1 MKNIALKKISLCGL
15 FSALAL
21 ISFIVEG
28 LFTPLIIPGA
38 KIGISNI
45 FILLSTICLGWT
57 YGYATLLI
65 KVILG
70 SLFAGNAS
78 AIIYSLPAGVISLT
92 LQIFCLY
99 FIKKASITCI
109 SIIGAVTHITIQNVL
124 FCLYTLTTEYLVYL
138 PYLALIGILGGT
150 ITGLSVYLTIKRLPE
165 KYINFTLTS
174 N

>member
-1 MKNIALKKISLCGL
+1 MMKLKLKKISLCGL

-21 ISFIVEG
+21 VSFIIEG

-45 FILLSTICLGWT
+45 FILLSTICLGWA

-70 SLFAGNAS
+70 SLFAGNIS
-78 AIIYSLPAGVISLT
+78 AILYSLPAGIISLT

-99 FIKKASITCI
+99 FIKKASITCT
-109 SIIGAVTHITIQNVL
+109 SIIGAVIHITIQNVL

-138 PYLALIGILGGT
+138 PYLALIGIIGGA
-150 ITGLSVYLTIKRLPE
+150 ITGFSVYLAIKRLPE
-165 KYINFTLTS
+165 KYMNINST
-174 N
+174 NY